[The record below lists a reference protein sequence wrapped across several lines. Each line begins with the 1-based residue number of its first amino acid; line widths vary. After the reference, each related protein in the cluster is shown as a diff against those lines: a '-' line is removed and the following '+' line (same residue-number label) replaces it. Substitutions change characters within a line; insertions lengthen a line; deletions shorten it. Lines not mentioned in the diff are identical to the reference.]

1 MNTLLGARS
10 GLLGRAPSELGNV
23 KSFSAVDIRSG
34 EVDLVLAIV
43 DDFAPA
49 AVEERHDSMRVF
61 FSSPAARDSARAAL
75 AEANY
80 SVESVDVDDEDWA
93 RRSQEQLRPITVGR
107 ITVAP
112 PWASQ
117 SSVASRQP
125 PVASLPSEVRSRQS
139 RVEGIEPL
147 TIVIEPSMG
156 FGTGHHATTRLCLEA
171 LQGIDLVNRFV
182 LDVGTGSGVLAL
194 AANRLGA
201 AGAVGID
208 SDPDAIQ
215 SARENLRLNPGAGDV
230 TFRMADLRT
239 DLRTGFPLADVVTAN
254 LTGAL
259 LAREAAA
266 LALAVRPGGFLV
278 ISGLLADERAAVVKA
293 FAPARVVWERTED
306 EWVGL
311 ALRVPAVKQS

>member
-1 MNTLLGARS
+1 M
-10 GLLGRAPSELGNV
+10 
-23 KSFSAVDIRSG
+23 
-34 EVDLVLAIV
+34 LAIV

-49 AVEERHDSMRVF
+49 AVEERPDSMRVF
-61 FSSPAARDSARAAL
+61 FFSPAARDSARAAL

-80 SVESVDVDDEDWA
+80 SVESVDVDDDDWA
-93 RRSQEQLRPITVGR
+93 RRSQEQLPPITVGR

-112 PWASQ
+112 PWAGQ
-117 SSVASRQP
+117 SSVVSRQSTVP
-125 PVASLPSEVRSRQS
+125 GRQS
-139 RVEGIEPL
+139 RVEGIDPL

-182 LDVGTGSGVLAL
+182 LDVGTGSGVLVF
-194 AANRLGA
+194 AADRLGA

-208 SDPDAIQ
+208 NDPDAIQ
-215 SARENLRLNPGAGDV
+215 SACDNLRLNPGTGGV
-230 TFRMADLRT
+230 EFRDADLRT
-239 DLRTGFPLADVVTAN
+239 GLPLADVVTAN

-259 LAREAAA
+259 LAREATA
-266 LALAVRPGGFLV
+266 LVSAVRPGGTLIV
-278 ISGLLADERAAVVKA
+278 SGLLVDERSAVVEA

-311 ALRVPAVKQS
+311 VFQLPAVKS